1 MPGIALKDLHFSYAA
16 DAPVLRGV
24 SLEVAPRQIVA
35 LLGRNGAG
43 KTTTFR
49 IATGLL
55 APGGGAALIE
65 DIDLAVNRQGA
76 LKRLAFVPEDSLLY
90 QSLSAE
96 ENLNMFGL
104 LWGVAASTIRERAP
118 ALLDE
123 LGLWPVRRQRVSAL
137 SNGMRQRLSTGVALI
152 HDPAVLFLDEPF
164 SGLDVDSAAAMRRL
178 LRRRANAG
186 AAILFSSHAPEL
198 VEALAD
204 EIAILDDGRIT
215 ARGSCVQINKEGGA
229 VRFLLA
235 HSQRQRW
242 QAPA

>member
-1 MPGIALKDLHFSYAA
+1 MPGITLKDLHFSYVA
-16 DAPVLRGV
+16 DTPVLRGV
-24 SLEVAPRQIVA
+24 SLDVAPRQIVA

-55 APGGGAALIE
+55 APGAGAAFVD
-65 DIDLAVNRQGA
+65 DIDLGTNRQRA
-76 LKRLAFVPEDSLLY
+76 LKKLAFVPEDSLLY
-90 QSLSAE
+90 QNLTAE

-104 LWGVAASTIRERAP
+104 LWGVAASRIRERAA

-137 SNGMRQRLSTGVALI
+137 SNGMRQRLSTCVALI

-164 SGLDVDSAAAMRRL
+164 SGLDVDSAAAMRQL

-204 EIAILDDGRIT
+204 EIAILDEGRIA
-215 ARGSCVQINKEGGA
+215 ARGSCVQINKDGGA

-235 HSQRQRW
+235 HSRRQRW
-242 QAPA
+242 QSPA

>member
-16 DAPVLRGV
+16 DTPVLRGL

-55 APGGGAALIE
+55 APGSGAAFID

-76 LKRLAFVPEDSLLY
+76 LRRLAFVPEDSLLY

-104 LWGVAASTIRERAP
+104 LWGVAASTIRERA
-118 ALLDE
+118 AAILDE
-123 LGLWPVRRQRVSAL
+123 LGLWSVRRQRVSAL

-152 HDPAVLFLDEPF
+152 HDPTVLFLDEPF

-178 LRRRANAG
+178 LRRRADAG

-204 EIAILDDGRIT
+204 EIAILDEGRIT
-215 ARGSCVQINKEGGA
+215 ARGSCVPINKDGGA

>member
-1 MPGIALKDLHFSYAA
+1 MPGITLKDLHFSYAA

-55 APGGGAALIE
+55 APGGGAALID
-65 DIDLAVNRQGA
+65 DIDLGVNRQGA

-104 LWGVAASTIRERAP
+104 LWGVAASTIRERAGCTP
-118 ALLDE
+118 
-123 LGLWPVRRQRVSAL
+123 R
-137 SNGMRQRLSTGVALI
+137 
-152 HDPAVLFLDEPF
+152 
-164 SGLDVDSAAAMRRL
+164 
-178 LRRRANAG
+178 
-186 AAILFSSHAPEL
+186 
-198 VEALAD
+198 
-204 EIAILDDGRIT
+204 
-215 ARGSCVQINKEGGA
+215 
-229 VRFLLA
+229 
-235 HSQRQRW
+235 
-242 QAPA
+242 